1 MEPSLG
7 DSDIPGDDL
16 KEFLANLISKPGDI
30 RELLVDL
37 ISSPGKQEIRGQEI
51 RGQEQESE
59 SDVVTPTLSDDSFET
74 PRESR
79 TKLFPL
85 LRRSKFQPKLK
96 TIDDSE
102 NEIRN
107 DLGGEDDMMAVKL
120 RQLSPEINNSDD
132 EMMKTV
138 LKAIMTEEKEET
150 SSSSSGRRRR
160 LRRPNLFST
169 EERRKSSIF
178 NR

>member
-37 ISSPGKQEIRGQEI
+37 ISSPGNQEIRGQD
-51 RGQEQESE
+51 QESE
-59 SDVVTPTLSDDSFET
+59 SEVVTPTLSDDSFET

>member
-37 ISSPGKQEIRGQEI
+37 ISSPGKQEIRGQE
-51 RGQEQESE
+51 QESE
-59 SDVVTPTLSDDSFET
+59 SEVVTPTLSDDSFET

-107 DLGGEDDMMAVKL
+107 DLGGEDEMMAVKL

-138 LKAIMTEEKEET
+138 LKAIMTDEKEET

-178 NR
+178 NRHG

>member
-37 ISSPGKQEIRGQEI
+37 ISSPGKQEIRGQE
-51 RGQEQESE
+51 QESE
-59 SDVVTPTLSDDSFET
+59 SEVVTPTLSDDSFET

-107 DLGGEDDMMAVKL
+107 DLGGEDEMMAVKL

-178 NR
+178 NRHG